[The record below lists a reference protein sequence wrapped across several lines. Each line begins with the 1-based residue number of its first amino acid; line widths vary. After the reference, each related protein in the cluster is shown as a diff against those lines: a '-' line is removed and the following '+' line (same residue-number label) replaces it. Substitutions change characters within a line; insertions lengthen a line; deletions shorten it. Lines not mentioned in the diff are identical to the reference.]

1 MIIGAL
7 LQRERKRRNMD
18 NQVHNQIVSF
28 IWSIADDCLRD
39 VYVRGKYRDVILP
52 MTVIRRLD
60 ALLED
65 SKEAV
70 LDMKKK
76 LDAAGIDNQW
86 PALCNVVGQA
96 FCNASPFRLRDL
108 TSRAKKQTLKTDFE
122 AYLDGFSPNV
132 QEILEK
138 FKFRN
143 QIDTMI
149 EADILGAVIEKF
161 ISSDINLS
169 PNPVYKDEEKTILKH
184 PGLDNHGMG
193 TIFEEL
199 IRKFN
204 EENNE
209 EAGEHWTPRDVVE
222 LMADLIFMPIAD
234 QIKDATYSCY
244 DGACGTGGMLTVAQD
259 RLTTLAARRGKNVS
273 IHLFGQ
279 EINPETYAICKADM
293 LLKGDGDQA
302 EHISYGSTLSL
313 DGNATRQ
320 FDFMLSNPPYG
331 KSWKTDAEKMG
342 GKKEIL
348 DSRFNAYLDGG
359 EQLTMIPRTSDG
371 QLLFLLNNVAK
382 MKKDTPLGSRIAEVH
397 NGSSIF
403 TGDAG
408 SGESNARRYMIENDL
423 VEAII
428 AVPENM
434 FYNTG
439 IGTFIWV
446 LSNKKEERRKGKI
459 QLIDA
464 TAMKSALRKN
474 MGKKNCEFT
483 EEIRKEIVRI
493 FLAMEESE
501 VSIILNNEDFGYWNV
516 TVERPLR
523 LRVYPDRAI
532 PADTFK
538 KSDEYDSVMAAIEKA
553 AKTAPLDDWTVFAK
567 ATKLKAA
574 ALKKVRPFITEK
586 DPAAQPIEGEPDVD
600 LRDTEN
606 IPFTYAGGVDAF
618 MKNEVLTYAPDA
630 WVDEKKTKIGYEIRF
645 TRYFKPKI
653 DEVNL
658 MAVAQ
663 KISELQKYMS
673 LDFFVNNP
681 QPYDAYRNVD
691 EIWIHELPMHW
702 ETVKIKRLFDERVE
716 KGYPEEPL
724 LAATQNMGVVP
735 KNVYGQRTVE
745 ATKDLELLKLVRKG
759 DFVISLRSFQGGIEL
774 AHYQG
779 IISPAYTVMIPKG
792 ITTEYF
798 KHLAKS
804 KVFIEL
810 LKQCVTGIREGQ
822 NIDYT
827 KLKGIR
833 IPVPPIEE
841 QIKIAA
847 YLDSIDARIDA
858 RIKEISLLKKYKA
871 SISSDIVTGKI
882 DVRGIEIPEYEFVDE
897 DNDNV
902 DENLEQGADEPP
914 EEE

>member
-1 MIIGAL
+1 
-7 LQRERKRRNMD
+7 MD

-28 IWSIADDCLRD
+28 IWGIADDCLRD
-39 VYVRGKYRDVILP
+39 IYVRGKYRDVILP

-65 SKEAV
+65 TKPAV
-70 LDMKKK
+70 LEMKEK

-86 PALCNVVGQA
+86 PALCNAAGQA
-96 FCNASPFRLRDL
+96 FCNASPFLLKDL
-108 TSRAKKQTLKTDFE
+108 TSRAKKQTLKADFE

-132 QEILEK
+132 KEILEK

-161 ISSDINLS
+161 VSSDINLS
-169 PNPVYKDEEKTILKH
+169 PNPIYKDEEKTILKH

-244 DGACGTGGMLTVAQD
+244 DGACGTGGMLTVAQE
-259 RLTTLAARRGKNVS
+259 RLQTLAARRGKNVS

-331 KSWKTDAEKMG
+331 KSWKTDAEKLG

-348 DSRFNAYLDGG
+348 DSRFNTYLDGG

-446 LSNKKEERRKGKI
+446 LSNKKEDRRKGKI

-523 LRVYPDRAI
+523 LRVYPGRPI

-538 KSDEYDSVMAAIEKA
+538 KSDEYDGVIAAIEKA
-553 AKTAPLDDWTVFAK
+553 AKTAPLDDWTAFAK

-574 ALKKVRPFITEK
+574 ALKKIRPFITEK
-586 DPAAQPIEGEPDVD
+586 DPTAKPIEGEPDVD

-606 IPFTYAGGVDAF
+606 IPFTYEGGIDAF

-630 WVDEKKTKIGYEIRF
+630 WVDEKKTQIGYEISF
-645 TRYFKPKI
+645 TKYFYKP
-653 DEVNL
+653 V
-658 MAVAQ
+658 
-663 KISELQKYMS
+663 ELRPM
-673 LDFFVNNP
+673 
-681 QPYDAYRNVD
+681 D
-691 EIWIHELPMHW
+691 EILKSLKELEQ
-702 ETVKIKRLFDERVE
+702 ETD
-716 KGYPEEPL
+716 GL
-724 LAATQNMGVVP
+724 LAGIMEGV
-735 KNVYGQRTVE
+735 Q
-745 ATKDLELLKLVRKG
+745 
-759 DFVISLRSFQGGIEL
+759 
-774 AHYQG
+774 
-779 IISPAYTVMIPKG
+779 
-792 ITTEYF
+792 
-798 KHLAKS
+798 
-804 KVFIEL
+804 
-810 LKQCVTGIREGQ
+810 
-822 NIDYT
+822 
-827 KLKGIR
+827 
-833 IPVPPIEE
+833 
-841 QIKIAA
+841 
-847 YLDSIDARIDA
+847 
-858 RIKEISLLKKYKA
+858 
-871 SISSDIVTGKI
+871 
-882 DVRGIEIPEYEFVDE
+882 
-897 DNDNV
+897 
-902 DENLEQGADEPP
+902 
-914 EEE
+914 